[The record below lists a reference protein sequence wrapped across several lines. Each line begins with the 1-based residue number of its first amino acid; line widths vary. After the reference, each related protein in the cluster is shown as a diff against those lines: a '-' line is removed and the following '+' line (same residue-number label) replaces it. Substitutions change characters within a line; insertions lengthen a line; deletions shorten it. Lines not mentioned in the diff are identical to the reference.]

1 MIAPSPYLK
10 PEQTHTT
17 HGETADTFQ
26 NRMLLL
32 FFFLFSFQQSFGNTI
47 TISVKEDELPKIFNE
62 EFAKKDKGQGVKLTS
77 DKPPKEKES
86 PCPPS
91 QVPFPAP
98 RAENAKINVTDEPY
112 FGTQIVCNYLPFS
125 KAAKGAQGGPQQY
138 ATFERKHSPTE
149 K

>member
-1 MIAPSPYLK
+1 MTPLPPKNINIKGKIFKLYMQESWIMVHCNHVIICWTVDNPYV
-10 PEQTHTT
+10 EFNQVI
-17 HGETADTFQ
+17 
-26 NRMLLL
+26 LLL
-32 FFFLFSFQQSFGNTI
+32 FGDT
-47 TISVKEDELPKIFNE
+47 PR
-62 EFAKKDKGQGVKLTS
+62 
-77 DKPPKEKES
+77 PPTH
-86 PCPPS
+86 
-91 QVPFPAP
+91 

>member
-1 MIAPSPYLK
+1 MYAQLKGAVRGAVKYYLAENHSTKK
-10 PEQTHTT
+10 PL
-17 HGETADTFQ
+17 AD
-26 NRMLLL
+26 M
-32 FFFLFSFQQSFGNTI
+32 
-47 TISVKEDELPKIFNE
+47 
-62 EFAKKDKGQGVKLTS
+62 GV
-77 DKPPKEKES
+77 PP
-86 PCPPS
+86 PPT
-91 QVPFPAP
+91 P

>member
-1 MIAPSPYLK
+1 MILLEQFDGFFCHVLLARVPPRCVSLCRSPEMIFHGHPS
-10 PEQTHTT
+10 
-17 HGETADTFQ
+17 
-26 NRMLLL
+26 
-32 FFFLFSFQQSFGNTI
+32 
-47 TISVKEDELPKIFNE
+47 
-62 EFAKKDKGQGVKLTS
+62 
-77 DKPPKEKES
+77 
-86 PCPPS
+86 
-91 QVPFPAP
+91 P

>member
-1 MIAPSPYLK
+1 M
-10 PEQTHTT
+10 QR
-17 HGETADTFQ
+17 HGRHGAAGG
-26 NRMLLL
+26 RL
-32 FFFLFSFQQSFGNTI
+32 GRRG
-47 TISVKEDELPKIFNE
+47 
-62 EFAKKDKGQGVKLTS
+62 GQ
-77 DKPPKEKES
+77 
-86 PCPPS
+86 
-91 QVPFPAP
+91 AP

>member
-1 MIAPSPYLK
+1 M
-10 PEQTHTT
+10 
-17 HGETADTFQ
+17 
-26 NRMLLL
+26 
-32 FFFLFSFQQSFGNTI
+32 
-47 TISVKEDELPKIFNE
+47 
-62 EFAKKDKGQGVKLTS
+62 
-77 DKPPKEKES
+77 PPKLAVEQFLVEMKH
-86 PCPPS
+86 PPIT
-91 QVPFPAP
+91 P

>member
-1 MIAPSPYLK
+1 MDAGLLRVQSRMDKENVAEMKEMLSHYSPSLHPHHALL
-10 PEQTHTT
+10 T
-17 HGETADTFQ
+17 ETKQHLAAA
-26 NRMLLL
+26 L
-32 FFFLFSFQQSFGNTI
+32 
-47 TISVKEDELPKIFNE
+47 
-62 EFAKKDKGQGVKLTS
+62 
-77 DKPPKEKES
+77 
-86 PCPPS
+86 
-91 QVPFPAP
+91 AP

>member
-1 MIAPSPYLK
+1 MRRKNICCCDSTIQVLVGP
-10 PEQTHTT
+10 
-17 HGETADTFQ
+17 GEWT
-26 NRMLLL
+26 R
-32 FFFLFSFQQSFGNTI
+32 
-47 TISVKEDELPKIFNE
+47 
-62 EFAKKDKGQGVKLTS
+62 
-77 DKPPKEKES
+77 
-86 PCPPS
+86 
-91 QVPFPAP
+91 

>member
-1 MIAPSPYLK
+1 MA
-10 PEQTHTT
+10 
-17 HGETADTFQ
+17 AA
-26 NRMLLL
+26 
-32 FFFLFSFQQSFGNTI
+32 
-47 TISVKEDELPKIFNE
+47 TISACNGSRVHAE
-62 EFAKKDKGQGVKLTS
+62 EFVVLLT
-77 DKPPKEKES
+77 
-86 PCPPS
+86 
-91 QVPFPAP
+91 P

>member
-1 MIAPSPYLK
+1 MWIPLSPLILGSGTGAVLVASYSCALHAARQLPNFQDDVK
-10 PEQTHTT
+10 TYSLISSLW
-17 HGETADTFQ
+17 TAA
-26 NRMLLL
+26 
-32 FFFLFSFQQSFGNTI
+32 
-47 TISVKEDELPKIFNE
+47 
-62 EFAKKDKGQGVKLTS
+62 FAT
-77 DKPPKEKES
+77 
-86 PCPPS
+86 
-91 QVPFPAP
+91 P